1 MRFFVTG
8 ISGFAG
14 SHLSEILLDRG
25 HAVHGISRQ
34 IRSRSLEAL
43 HERFGR
49 RFPIDAVRPCD
60 IRDGALLRETLRRVK
75 PDGVF
80 HLAGMAFVP
89 RAAQEPMAAYEVN
102 LLGSIEV
109 LAAVREA
116 APEARV
122 VLPSSGEIYG
132 WVQPSELP
140 IVETQ
145 PLRPISSYS
154 VGKAAADLAGFQF
167 FWSHGLDVVRARP
180 FNHTG
185 PGQSPDFVCS
195 EFARAV
201 AAAETGVGPRKLCV
215 GNLDVERD
223 FSDVRD
229 VVRGYLA
236 LFEKGVAG
244 EAYNLASGRAVAVRS
259 ILDRLLGES
268 QVEITVETDPKK
280 VRPKELQRIQAS
292 ISKVSAATGW
302 QPEIP
307 LEKTLS
313 DLLAYWRDE
322 LAG

>member
-1 MRFFVTG
+1 MRFFITG
-8 ISGFAG
+8 VSGFAG
-14 SHLSEILLDRG
+14 SHLATALLERG
-25 HAVHGISRQ
+25 HTVHGISRQ
-34 IRSRSLEAL
+34 MRVRSLEAL

-49 RFPIDAVRPCD
+49 RFPVDAVRPCD

-75 PDGVF
+75 PEGVF

-89 RAAQEPMAAYEVN
+89 RAAEEPMAAYEVN
-102 LLGSIEV
+102 LLGSVEL

-132 WVQPSELP
+132 WLEPSELP

-145 PLRPISSYS
+145 PLRPISPYS
-154 VGKAAADLAGFQF
+154 VGKAAADLAAFQF
-167 FWSHGLDVVRARP
+167 HWSYGLDVVRARP

-201 AAAETGVGPRKLCV
+201 AAAEAGTGPRTLRV
-215 GNLDVERD
+215 GNLSVERD

-229 VVRGYLA
+229 IARGYLA
-236 LFEKGVAG
+236 LFEKGQAG
-244 EAYNLASGRAVAVRS
+244 EAYNLASGRAVSVRFV
-259 ILDRLLGES
+259 LDSLLRES
-268 QVEITVETDPKK
+268 RIELAVETDPRKI
-280 VRPKELQRIQAS
+280 RPREVARVEAS
-292 ISKVSAATGW
+292 ISKVSSAMGW
-302 QPEIP
+302 RPEIP

-313 DLLAYWRDE
+313 DLLGYWREE
-322 LAG
+322 LAQ